1 MTSEIKFRFRE
12 VELLSKT
19 LATADL
25 MGQMAGR
32 IYLGKLLF
40 LFYEFREG
48 AIAEYDTEMELLKK
62 SQISTP

>member
-12 VELLSKT
+12 IELRSKT
-19 LATADL
+19 LGTADL
-25 MGQMAGR
+25 MVQMAGR
-32 IYLGKLLF
+32 IYLEKLLF

-48 AIAEYDTEMELLKK
+48 AIAEYDTEMELLNK